1 MNMTDA
7 TLTNGRYELPAH
19 ARGVLVLADPPEAGW
34 RLELPP
40 DEEVAPEA
48 EQAGGTPPMVLGSSL
63 PHRARGTL
71 SSGCQASRSH
81 PATGSGRYR
90 RSPENVAP
98 SASGNRSEEGVRSA

>member
-1 MNMTDA
+1 MNTIDL

-48 EQAGGTPPMVLGSSL
+48 EQAAGTQAIKS
-63 PHRARGTL
+63 HRGM
-71 SSGCQASRSH
+71 Q
-81 PATGSGRYR
+81 PVATGSR
-90 RSPENVAP
+90 
-98 SASGNRSEEGVRSA
+98 